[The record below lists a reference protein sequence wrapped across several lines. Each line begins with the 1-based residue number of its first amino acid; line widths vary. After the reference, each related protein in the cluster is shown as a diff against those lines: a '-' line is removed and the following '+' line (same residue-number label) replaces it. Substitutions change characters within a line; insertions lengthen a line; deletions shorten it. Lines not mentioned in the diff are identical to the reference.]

1 MIVSKPSLALKA
13 GCWLVTPSLND
24 STFYRAWV
32 VSCRATAQPAA
43 KRGEAGTQK
52 TAQLVRNAGTPRKVS
67 TPVAN
72 SNAWS
77 QDPWRAQQQWGW
89 QWGSGQ
95 QRGEE
100 RREWRTPQ
108 PTWGSRR

>member
-1 MIVSKPSLALKA
+1 MIVHFIERGS
-13 GCWLVTPSLND
+13 
-24 STFYRAWV
+24 
-32 VSCRATAQPAA
+32 SCRATAQPAA
-43 KRGEAGTQK
+43 KRGEAGTPEDRAARK
-52 TAQLVRNAGTPRKVS
+52 NAGTPRKVS
-67 TPVAN
+67 TPVAI

-95 QRGEE
+95 QRGVE

-108 PTWGSRR
+108 PTLGQLALLIRRCREVRAATGKQLV